1 MLVPMARVEI
11 IGPKNRFFEV
21 VTLLHE
27 QGTLHIEDLSKKIG
41 SGEMPVEKMAVA
53 IGQAGERERMEDL
66 LIRVR
71 AIIKALHLPGT
82 TLDEVARQKEY
93 LKLWKLGSAELSDEV
108 VKVIDEVEE
117 RTATLAQTQSE
128 IENEIS
134 LLGRYEPILHKIQ
147 PLARQI
153 VTTGA
158 FDSVALLIERR
169 YKGLLEQLKE
179 ELDTIT
185 HKQCDIVSTDVDEDT
200 TAAIV
205 VFSRTYSEPVHKFLA
220 MENVN
225 QIRLPNDMQGL
236 PFDQAYESIRER
248 RKTLPEDL
256 KAIRIE
262 LETMSAKWFLRLT
275 TVRDVLTD
283 KIDEIAAIPQFGQTE
298 YAFVITGWVPVSDV
312 GVLKSELSASFGQDV
327 IVNQTE
333 IGEKDFA
340 DTPVALK
347 NSKVLA
353 PFEFI
358 LAQRGMP
365 AYGTMDATWMLF
377 VFYPL
382 FFGMIVGD
390 LGYGLILLG
399 LVIWLRFRF
408 KDNENIQLA
417 TSILGP
423 ACTAVCAFGLVYGEF
438 FGDLLKNPRFFPI
451 IQEIHVGPVALPFN
465 RVEFVQAFMLIA
477 VAVGVV
483 QVLLG
488 LAFGVVN
495 AVRTKNKHHLY
506 ERGGLLTFFVAM
518 FIAVAISVFFANW
531 DGSPWI
537 MGAFAL
543 ASFVG
548 FIYAIRGGGIMG
560 VVEIIESGSGMASYI
575 RIMAVGLA
583 GAIFADAINGIVLK
597 TMGGANISVGG
608 MVLGI
613 VVGIVLHALNLI
625 ISAFSPTIHALRL
638 NFLEFFGRFY
648 EVGTKEYSP
657 FHKTGGEGQA

>member
-1 MLVPMARVEI
+1 VLVPMARVEI

-27 QGTLHIEDLSKKIG
+27 QGTLHIEDLTKKIG
-41 SGEMPVEKMAVA
+41 SGEMPVEKIAVA

-71 AIIKALHLPGT
+71 AIIKALHLPGSSI
-82 TLDEVARQKEY
+82 DEVARQKEY
-93 LKLWKLGSAELSDEV
+93 LKLWKLGSSELSDEV

-117 RTATLAQTQSE
+117 RTATLAQSQSE

-158 FDSVALLIERR
+158 FDSVALLVERR

-225 QIRLPNDMQGL
+225 QIRLPSDMQGL

-256 KAIRIE
+256 KTIRLE
-262 LETMSAKWFLRLT
+262 LEAMSAKWYLRLT
-275 TVRDVLTD
+275 TIRDVLTD
-283 KIDEIAAIPQFGQTE
+283 KIDEIAAIPKFGQTE
-298 YAFVITGWVPVSDV
+298 YAFLVTGWVPVEDV
-312 GVLKSELSASFGQDV
+312 NELKSGLAASFGQDV
-327 IVNQTE
+327 ILNQLE
-333 IGEKDFA
+333 IGEKDFD

-347 NSKVLA
+347 NSKAMA

-358 LAQRGMP
+358 LKQRGTP
-365 AYGTMDATWMLF
+365 KYGTMDATWMLF

-390 LGYGLILLG
+390 IGYG
-399 LVIWLRFRF
+399 VIMMAIVLWLRFKF
-408 KDNENIQLA
+408 KENDGIQLA

-423 ACTAVCAFGLVYGEF
+423 AATAVIAFGFLYGEF
-438 FGDLLKNPRFFPI
+438 FGNLVKPYIQYIPVVGTLK
-451 IQEIHVGPVALPFN
+451 LPFD
-465 RVEFVQAFMLIA
+465 RVESVMVFMYLAI
-477 VAVGVV
+477 AVGVV

-488 LAFGVVN
+488 LGFGVVN

-506 ERGGLLTFFVAM
+506 ERGGLLTFFVAL
-518 FIAVAISVFFANW
+518 FIAIAVGVMFKFSGSVWVLA
-531 DGSPWI
+531 
-537 MGAFAL
+537 AFAVL
-543 ASFVG
+543 SAAGFV
-548 FIYAIRGGGIMG
+548 YAVRGGGVMG
-560 VVEIIESGSGMASYI
+560 VVEVIESAAGMASYI
-575 RIMAVGLA
+575 RIMAVGLS
-583 GAIFADAINGIVLK
+583 GAIFADAINSIVAKMMGTPPSATGI
-597 TMGGANISVGG
+597 I
-608 MVLGI
+608 LGI
-613 VVGIVLHALNLI
+613 IVGVLLHGLNFI
-625 ISAFSPTIHALRL
+625 IAAFSPTIHALRL

-648 EVGTKEYSP
+648 ETGTKEYSP